1 MRHIFSF
8 IILFLVVTLMSFAAA
23 LATAES
29 QTEPRGSGGQKKEV
43 KTMDTNKKVVKSEE
57 EWKKILTPE
66 QYRILRQAGTE
77 PPFSGTLN
85 DVYDPGLYR
94 CAACGATL
102 FRSDTKY
109 DHGTGWPSFT
119 APITEDALEYRH
131 DYSYGM
137 HRIEVRCAACGSH
150 LGHVFDDGPAPTGKH
165 YCINSASMKFEK
177 AAAVPAGP
185 ATATFAA
192 GCFWGVEFKFSQV
205 PGVLSTRVGYT
216 GGTTKDPTYEEVCT
230 DETGHAEAVEVTYD
244 PAKVSYE
251 KLLEVFFS
259 IHDPTQVNR
268 QGPDV
273 GTQYRSAIFYH
284 NEEQKKAA
292 EAAIKHLTA
301 SGRYRRPIA
310 TQVVPADTFY
320 PAEEYHQKYYQKRG
334 KQGCG
339 I

>member
-1 MRHIFSF
+1 MRHTFSL
-8 IILFLVVTLMSFAAA
+8 IVLFLMVTFLSFAAA
-23 LATAES
+23 WQVQIAWGAEGNS
-29 QTEPRGSGGQKKEV
+29 TKKEV
-43 KTMDTNKKVVKSEE
+43 KMDSPKKVVKSEE
-57 EWKKILTPE
+57 EWKKELSPD

-77 PPFSGTLN
+77 RAFTGALN

-94 CAACGATL
+94 CGACGAPL

-119 APITEDALEYRH
+119 APITDGAIEYR
-131 DYSYGM
+131 DDNTYGM
-137 HRIEVRCAACGSH
+137 SRVEVRCAACGSH

-177 AAAVPAGP
+177 ATTVPAGP
-185 ATATFAA
+185 AKATFAA
-192 GCFWGVEFKFSQV
+192 GCFWGVEFKLSQV

-216 GGTTKDPTYEEVCT
+216 GGATKDPSYEEVCT
-230 DETGHAEAVEVTYD
+230 DGTGHAEAVEVTYD

-251 KLLEVFFS
+251 KLLDVFFS
-259 IHDPTQVNR
+259 LHDPTQVDR

-273 GTQYRSAIFYH
+273 GTQYRTAVFYH
-284 NEEQKKAA
+284 SAA
-292 EAAIKHLTA
+292 QELAASTAIKKLNA
-301 SGRYRRPIA
+301 SGKFRRPIA

>member
-1 MRHIFSF
+1 MQRTFSL
-8 IILFLVVTLMSFAAA
+8 IVLFLVVTLLSFAAA
-23 LATAES
+23 WQVQTAWGAEGTAT
-29 QTEPRGSGGQKKEV
+29 KKEV
-43 KTMDTNKKVVKSEE
+43 KMDSPKKVVKSEE
-57 EWKKILTPE
+57 QWKKELTPE

-77 PPFSGTLN
+77 RAFTGALN

-94 CAACGATL
+94 CGACGAPL

-119 APITEDALEYRH
+119 APIAEGAIEYR
-131 DYSYGM
+131 DDNTYGM
-137 HRIEVRCAACGSH
+137 ERIEVRCAACGSH
-150 LGHVFDDGPAPTGKH
+150 LGHVFDDGPAPGGKH
-165 YCINSASMKFEK
+165 YCINSASMKFDK

-185 ATATFAA
+185 AKATFAA
-192 GCFWGVEFKFSQV
+192 GCFWGVEFKLSQV

-216 GGTTKDPTYEEVCT
+216 GGTTKDPSYEEVCT

-251 KLLEVFFS
+251 ELLDTFFAL
-259 IHDPTQVNR
+259 HDPTQVDR

-273 GTQYRSAIFYH
+273 GAQYRSAVFYH
-284 NEEQKKAA
+284 SAA
-292 EAAIKHLTA
+292 QELAASTAIKKLNA
-301 SGRYRRPIA
+301 SGKFRRPIA
-310 TQVVPADTFY
+310 TQVAPAGEFY

-339 I
+339 L

>member
-1 MRHIFSF
+1 MRHTFSL
-8 IILFLVVTLMSFAAA
+8 IVLFLVVTLLSFAAA
-23 LATAES
+23 WQVQIAWGADGNST
-29 QTEPRGSGGQKKEV
+29 KKEA
-43 KTMDTNKKVVKSEE
+43 KINSPKKVIKSKE
-57 EWKKILTPE
+57 EWKKELTPE

-77 PPFSGTLN
+77 RPFTGAFN

-94 CAACGATL
+94 CAACGAPL

-119 APITEDALEYRH
+119 APISEEALEYREDH
-131 DYSYGM
+131 SYGM

-150 LGHVFDDGPAPTGKH
+150 LGHIFDDGPAPTGKH
-165 YCINSASMKFEK
+165 YCINSAAMKFEK

-185 ATATFAA
+185 AKATFAA
-192 GCFWGVEFKFSQV
+192 GCFWGVEFKLSQV
-205 PGVLSTRVGYT
+205 PGVISTRVGYT
-216 GGTTKDPTYEEVCT
+216 GSTTKNPTYEEVCT
-230 DETGHAEAVEVTYD
+230 DKTGHAEAVEVTYN

-251 KLLEVFFS
+251 KLLEVFFN
-259 IHDPTQVNR
+259 IHDPTQIDR
-268 QGPDV
+268 QGPDI

-284 NEEQKKAA
+284 DEEQKKAA
-292 EAAIKHLTA
+292 EAAIKRLNS
-301 SGRYRRPIA
+301 SGKFRRPIA
-310 TQVVPADTFY
+310 TQVVPVDTFY